1 MTAEETKL
9 AKEQATKMRY
19 ALNSQFVR
27 NKERHDGTL
36 TIALPVGTWNLIDH
50 LLKQI
55 EED

>member
-36 TIALPVGTWNLIDH
+36 TIALPVGTWNLIDY

-55 EED
+55 EEA